1 MANERTEPLQLNLGS
16 LRSAMSLT
24 LHTHHAS
31 RIWHGRAPTEGRPG
45 IIGLNGF
52 IGAMNKMKRGTEQD
66 DPYSDWWMLR
76 IEDKLA
82 DTKTRLQT
90 LREQVD
96 QALADVPAALSLG
109 ENMNVQPVKLPLFV
123 NAQLGFMAV
132 YLLAD
137 YDDLARKLILAHH
150 TALIDRSTLERWLN
164 DGAHALRSL
173 FSLAQ
178 QYRYS
183 GTTRDDFAAK
193 IAAASGLRWSCG
205 TATPST
211 GRRCTRKVCGC
222 GSRAAPCATN
232 GRTPTRTSASRSRSR
247 PGAWASCRT
256 ASSWWRSA
264 PGRPADSSSPIA
276 APPRA
281 AVAAVIRPRCTSELS
296 PGDSS
301 KVIHR
306 VPAALPKRRSCCT
319 NSCGLCAPLRQTN
332 RLPITKRCLYQSA
345 SLLPASPG
353 PAKLTPIR

>member
-52 IGAMNKMKRGTEQD
+52 IGAMNKMKRGAEQD

-183 GTTRDDFAAK
+183 GTTRDDFA
-193 IAAASGLRWSCG
+193 
-205 TATPST
+205 
-211 GRRCTRKVCGC
+211 
-222 GSRAAPCATN
+222 
-232 GRTPTRTSASRSRSR
+232 
-247 PGAWASCRT
+247 
-256 ASSWWRSA
+256 
-264 PGRPADSSSPIA
+264 
-276 APPRA
+276 
-281 AVAAVIRPRCTSELS
+281 
-296 PGDSS
+296 
-301 KVIHR
+301 
-306 VPAALPKRRSCCT
+306 
-319 NSCGLCAPLRQTN
+319 
-332 RLPITKRCLYQSA
+332 
-345 SLLPASPG
+345 
-353 PAKLTPIR
+353 